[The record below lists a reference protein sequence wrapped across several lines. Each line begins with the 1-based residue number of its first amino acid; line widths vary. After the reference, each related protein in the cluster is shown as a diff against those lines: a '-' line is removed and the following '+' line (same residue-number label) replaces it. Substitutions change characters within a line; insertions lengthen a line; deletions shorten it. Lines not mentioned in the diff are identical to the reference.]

1 MEATEL
7 QNRIG
12 QGRREPLHRPSQA
25 FGASRTAQMGRALRE
40 AKPEHLA
47 RGLGWFS
54 IGLGLAEVLM
64 PYAVARLCGGSG
76 RHTGIVRLYGL
87 REIAS
92 GLAIFSGGNRPV
104 GGVWS
109 RVAGDA
115 IDIATLGLAALS
127 PRTSKAGVAFA
138 LANVAVVTALD
149 VHCAQEL
156 SRQTGVMTE
165 DGDIRLTHS
174 IVINKPREE
183 LYSFW
188 KNLENLPRFMYHLQ
202 SVQALGEGRSH
213 WVTKGPAGTQVEWDA
228 QITEDRPNEVLA
240 WQTLDGA
247 DVVHAGRVRF
257 ENRPGGRGSIVR
269 VEMQYR
275 PPAGVVGAAAAR
287 LFMQAPEQ
295 QIYDDLRRFK
305 QIVEVGEIVRSDG
318 SLEGFGQIRQRPAQ
332 PPQTAPSLP

>member
-1 MEATEL
+1 
-7 QNRIG
+7 
-12 QGRREPLHRPSQA
+12 LHRRSRPGGSD
-25 FGASRTAQMGRALRE
+25 RTAQIGRALRE

-47 RGLGWFS
+47 RSLGWFS

-92 GLAIFSGGNRPV
+92 GLAIFAGGNRPV
-104 GGVWS
+104 SGVWS

-138 LANVAVVTALD
+138 MANVAAVTALD

-156 SRQTGVMTE
+156 SRRTGAMTE
-165 DGDIRLTHS
+165 DGAIRLTHS
-174 IVINKPREE
+174 IAISKPREE

-202 SVQALGEGRSH
+202 SVQPIGERRTH
-213 WVTKGPAGTQVEWDA
+213 WVTQGPAGTRVEWDA
-228 QITEDRPNEVLA
+228 EITEDRPNELLA
-240 WQTLDGA
+240 WRSLDGA
-247 DVVHAGRVRF
+247 DVEQTGLVRF
-257 ENRPGGRGSIVR
+257 ESRPGGRGSILR

-275 PPAGVVGAAAAR
+275 PPAGVIGAAAAR

-305 QIVEVGEIVRSDG
+305 QIMEVGEIVRSDG
-318 SLEGFGQIRQRPAQ
+318 SLDGVGQMRQRPAQ
-332 PPQTAPSLP
+332 PPQTAPSPQ